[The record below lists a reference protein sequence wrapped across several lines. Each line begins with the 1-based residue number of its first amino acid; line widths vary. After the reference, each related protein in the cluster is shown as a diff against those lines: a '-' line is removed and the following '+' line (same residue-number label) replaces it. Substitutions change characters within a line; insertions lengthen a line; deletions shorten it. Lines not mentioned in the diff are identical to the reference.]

1 MQFMVLFKPT
11 SIARGAE
18 IVSNCCWNSQFHGLQ
33 SDAGMMRLGL
43 FEMMMM
49 MKKMKKK
56 MMMMIIII
64 YIYIFLLLL
73 ILFISVIIIVII
85 IIVFFSKNITII
97 YYNYLL

>member
-49 MKKMKKK
+49 MMKKK
-56 MMMMIIII
+56 MMMIII
-64 YIYIFLLLL
+64 IYIFLLLL